1 MVALTAEEGCS
12 MDERTQRI
20 VVIAVVIGVVFALV
34 VGVLGGFG

>member
-1 MVALTAEEGCS
+1 